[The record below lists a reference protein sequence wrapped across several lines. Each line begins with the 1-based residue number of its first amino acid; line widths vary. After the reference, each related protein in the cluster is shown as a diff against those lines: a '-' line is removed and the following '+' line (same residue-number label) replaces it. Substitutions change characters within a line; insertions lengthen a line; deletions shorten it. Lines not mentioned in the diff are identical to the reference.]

1 MTYDERSSDGSSS
14 SETQDSYA
22 HLLASKPG
30 QSQTPATAMPKH
42 IPFPEHA
49 TTSEWLSELI
59 MCAFTM
65 GSAIVQ
71 FINIYRT
78 NWWLPQAHTRHMV
91 NIELIDPYLR
101 YLLFILNTRRLIY
114 CLLLVKIR
122 NGNEKSQQFI
132 RLGIK
137 YGFGG
142 LVQLALGFCALKLY
156 QQHTY
161 ILLLFLS
168 YPVVIYLLIFGF
180 QLEPFLRTRFELPGV
195 YINDLPV
202 HSCTTNPVNIRDEVE
217 TLRHDFNKR
226 FKQLIFTSMLNAYYS
241 GLVPCC
247 LAISVQYNVI
257 RAAQHCIIVCLGAF
271 SLCAVFLYP
280 AKYSDTLHRA
290 TLHLGC
296 WQRIDRE
303 PAPSQLIVAANA
315 LAWSK
320 YSSYN
325 HGTVVKHNGGL
336 YRSQGLVTVATP
348 GNASHARFYKL
359 FHNPTI
365 IYSTLAILQAAVL
378 LVEIGSLSAE
388 SVEWH
393 FVLSISFVAFTSMG
407 AFFKLVRDYLI
418 TKDLYKAE
426 HAVAPDQPFRLRM
439 RDAFM

>member
-91 NIELIDPYLR
+91 VGLQRFYIPFITLMAYPCPQNIELIDPYLR

-168 YPVVIYLLIFGF
+168 YP
-180 QLEPFLRTRFELPGV
+180 
-195 YINDLPV
+195 
-202 HSCTTNPVNIRDEVE
+202 
-217 TLRHDFNKR
+217 
-226 FKQLIFTSMLNAYYS
+226 
-241 GLVPCC
+241 
-247 LAISVQYNVI
+247 
-257 RAAQHCIIVCLGAF
+257 
-271 SLCAVFLYP
+271 
-280 AKYSDTLHRA
+280 
-290 TLHLGC
+290 
-296 WQRIDRE
+296 
-303 PAPSQLIVAANA
+303 
-315 LAWSK
+315 
-320 YSSYN
+320 
-325 HGTVVKHNGGL
+325 
-336 YRSQGLVTVATP
+336 
-348 GNASHARFYKL
+348 
-359 FHNPTI
+359 
-365 IYSTLAILQAAVL
+365 
-378 LVEIGSLSAE
+378 
-388 SVEWH
+388 
-393 FVLSISFVAFTSMG
+393 
-407 AFFKLVRDYLI
+407 
-418 TKDLYKAE
+418 
-426 HAVAPDQPFRLRM
+426 
-439 RDAFM
+439 